1 MQVHTFI
8 VDNALEAVEQ
18 VRAKLGPGAV
28 VLSVRRLPVDGLS
41 KLWKK
46 PRIEVL
52 AAAPEEAAASG
63 TPADPAPPAA
73 PVKEPGLVSSAAEI
87 LGTASKIPAP
97 LKPAAPADPL
107 AELRRELSEIR
118 AEISRNRQAPPAE
131 SLAPSTPP
139 APSGRPTKA
148 PTAERPL
155 AVESFV
161 TRSVQY
167 PGEWHVGPILES
179 TGLLPVHAL
188 RVVEQLCQDH
198 GESAPKSLG
207 EEILLTAK
215 VLQGEWILP
224 PSSPNAGVEAHVF
237 IGPPGSG
244 KTTALCKW
252 LAQSVL
258 LEGKSATVWR
268 LDGLGANTA
277 ESLSVYGEI
286 LGVPVERFLPE
297 VRPESGLLFIDY
309 PGVAPSDAV
318 GMADLK
324 ARLAA
329 LGSVHVHLVL
339 NAAYENA
346 VVLSQ
351 ARAYHDMGV
360 TDVIATHLDEEPRWG
375 KLWSWILGTNYP
387 IGWLGVGQNVPGV
400 FLPADPNRVL
410 TRQFSREN

>member
-52 AAAPEEAAASG
+52 AAAPPDAATSA
-63 TPADPAPPAA
+63 TPADSAA
-73 PVKEPGLVSSAAEI
+73 VAVPIQEPGMVSSASEI
-87 LGTASKIPAP
+87 LGTAPKAP
-97 LKPAAPADPL
+97 SPSAPAAPADPL

-118 AEISRNRQAPPAE
+118 AEIFRNRQAP
-131 SLAPSTPP
+131 
-139 APSGRPTKA
+139 
-148 PTAERPL
+148 TAEAPIPSAAPGKSTEVPARTEKPL

-198 GESAPKSLG
+198 GETAPKSLG

-224 PSSPNAGVEAHVF
+224 TSSPNAGSEAHVF

-297 VRPESGLLFIDY
+297 GRPDSGLLFIDY
-309 PGVAPSDAV
+309 PGVAPGDAV

-324 ARLAA
+324 ERLAA
-329 LGSVHVHLVL
+329 LGPVRVHLVL

-360 TDVIATHLDEEPRWG
+360 TDIIATHLDEEPRWG